1 MAFLVSP
8 GVRVTETDL
17 TNIIPAV
24 STSIGGFAGK
34 FEWGPTL
41 TPVQVTSEADL
52 LRIFGGPVTSTIA
65 GLNTR
70 SDWYAAANF
79 LGYANNLQVVRVL
92 PNGGRNSVSEPLSF
106 VSGQASIKITGT
118 PVNLTGFAGQ
128 TLTIATS
135 GATTEVTLSDAS
147 LITGGDP
154 DLNKVARMV
163 YNEIVAAG
171 VSASLDSDGIPGIV
185 DPIVRIESTADTVP
199 TTQQVINGV
208 TFEFFFYSD
217 QISAA
222 EGFASAAALNSV
234 DDFYVEESTLS
245 NGSVYARY
253 PGSLGDGIA
262 VALID
267 ASSSGDSEVIFSSGS
282 NDTRISDLFDGIPG
296 TSAWGEANFDNAIE
310 DEVHVV
316 VFTTNARPTGTA
328 FQVLETYAFLS
339 KAKNAKTADGAGNY
353 YVDVVNAQSNWIY
366 LLTEED
372 ATDGAITIGTGDTL
386 IGSTLTERDAAA
398 FRQFQSRTLAGDP
411 GDNPAGMRI
420 YQLRGGSDGTEVP
433 DGSYTEAYDL
443 LADPDQIDISL
454 LITGSTSTTVKK
466 YVIGIADSRKDCIAF
481 VSPSYEAAVNNPTA
495 TKVADYFN
503 NASTGFN
510 STSYAV
516 FDSGWKRQYD
526 RYNDEYFWA
535 PLNPDIAG
543 LAARTDATNEAWYS
557 PAGLNRGFIRDVVK
571 LSFNPNQAQRDTLY
585 TQRINPVVTLRG
597 QGTLLYGDKTA
608 LSRPSAFD
616 RINVRRL
623 FIVLEKAIATA
634 AKFQLFEFND
644 DLTRRTFTNAVEPFL
659 ADVQSRRGMTDFRVV
674 CDESNNTPEVI
685 DSNRFVAD
693 IYIKPSRSIN
703 FITLNFV
710 AVRTGVSFSEVA
722 GG

>member
-34 FEWGPTL
+34 FEWGPAL
-41 TPVQVTSEADL
+41 TPTQVSSEADL
-52 LRIFGGPVTSTIA
+52 LRIFGGPVTSTVA

-70 SDWYAAANF
+70 ADWFSAANF

-92 PNGGRNSVSEPLSF
+92 PEGARNSVSEPISF
-106 VSGQASIKITGT
+106 VAGQASLKLSGT
-118 PVNLTGFAGQ
+118 PTDLTGFAGES
-128 TLTIATS
+128 LTILTGTTVSLTS
-135 GATTEVTLSDAS
+135 AASDPGAT
-147 LITGGDP
+147 
-154 DLNKVARMV
+154 DLDKVGNMV
-163 YNEIVAAG
+163 FNAIFAVDSAAT
-171 VSASLDSDGIPGIV
+171 LDSEGVAGIV
-185 DPIVRIESTADTVP
+185 DPTIRYTASASTVP
-199 TTQQVINGV
+199 TISQTINGV

-217 QISAA
+217 QISA
-222 EGFASAAALNSV
+222 EQSSASAAALNNI
-234 DDFYVEESTLS
+234 DDFHIEETTLS

-267 ASSSGDSEVIFSSGS
+267 ASSSADSEIIFSAGT
-282 NDTRISDLFDGIPG
+282 NHTRISDLFDGVPG
-296 TSAWGEANFDNAIE
+296 TSAWGEANFDNEID

-328 FQVLETYAFLS
+328 FQVLETYPFLS
-339 KAKNAKTADGAGNY
+339 KAKNAKTADGGGNY
-353 YVDVVNAQSNWIY
+353 YVDVVNDQSNWIY

-372 ATDGAITIGTGDTL
+372 ATSGTVQVGSGSSL
-386 IGSTLTERDAAA
+386 IGATLEERDAPA
-398 FRQFQSRTLAGDP
+398 FKQFVSRTLAGVT
-411 GDNPAGMRI
+411 GGAGMRR
-420 YQLRGGSDGTEVP
+420 YQLAGGSDGTAVP
-433 DGSYTEAYDL
+433 DSAYTEAYDEL
-443 LADPDQIDISL
+443 QDADQIDISL
-454 LITGSTSTTVKK
+454 LITGSASITVQK
-466 YVIGIADSRKDCIAF
+466 YVIEIAGTRKDCIAF
-481 VSPSYEAAVNNPTA
+481 VSPSFEASVNNPTA
-495 TKVADYFN
+495 AKIADYFN
-503 NASTGFN
+503 NSSTGFN

-526 RYNDEYFWA
+526 RYNDEYFWS

-543 LAARTDATNEAWYS
+543 LSARTDATNEAWFS

-571 LSFNPNQAQRDTLY
+571 LSFNPNQAARDTLY

-659 ADVQSRRGMTDFRVV
+659 ADVMSRRGMTDYRVI

-685 DSNRFVAD
+685 DGNRFVAD